1 MRCLIT
7 DIGGV
12 CVSNAYATMS
22 ETLNR
27 RFGTDYLRAFLIL
40 REEAVAF
47 DEGRITVGEF
57 CMRVLDRL
65 ELNIDAGEFI
75 SILDSSI
82 IPDRKVWSVLEQARD
97 AGGVKI
103 VALSNMPE
111 HTWTML
117 KTTYGMDRLFDG
129 VVLSYVV
136 GIVKPDSRIFDAA
149 IKVSGTTAKDC
160 LFVDDA
166 PENVAAAERRGIVSH
181 LFRNA
186 EGLVAFLKNNGIILR
201 S

>member
-149 IKVSGTTAKDC
+149 IKVSGTTVKDC

>member
-149 IKVSGTTAKDC
+149 IKVSGTTVKDC

-186 EGLVAFLKNNGIILR
+186 EGLVAFLKNNGIILH

>member
-117 KTTYGMDRLFDG
+117 KTTYDMDRLFDG

-149 IKVSGTTAKDC
+149 IKVSGTTVKDC

>member
-1 MRCLIT
+1 
-7 DIGGV
+7 
-12 CVSNAYATMS
+12 MS